1 MPLVHIDLLA
11 GRTPEQLAKMCQDV
25 TEAIAKNTGAPAEH
39 IHIVLNEMTPDHYAV
54 AGTLKSNE

>member
-25 TEAIAKNTGAPAEH
+25 TEAIAKNTGPR
-39 IHIVLNEMTPDHYAV
+39 LSTS
-54 AGTLKSNE
+54 TSCSTK